1 MYHDYSME
9 KIMEHVRA
17 KDIKKKFILDTD
29 AYNEVDDQFAI
40 TYAMLAKNIDL
51 LALCAAPFTNER
63 STGPADG
70 MEKSYQEMIKVH
82 DLVDPDNKMNIPC
95 YRGST
100 EYMKNIITP
109 VKSEAAENIV
119 RIVKE
124 TDDIV
129 YVAVIGCYTNVAS
142 ALLLDPSIADKMVV
156 IMLGGA
162 KFELGHANDFN
173 LLQDRAAAR
182 VLFECGVPVIVFPA
196 IGGVTDTIY
205 ISNAELDYYLKG
217 KTGKIGD
224 LLYNNFVEEENDPI
238 ITNPSDPNTSLHGLA
253 QLLHNYY
260 ETHGEETEN
269 FRMCNTSMRP
279 IFDIAAVAF
288 LREPGAFGAKIVP
301 ARSIDDKG
309 MWRDLNEDRNMIY
322 IEDLYRNYIVSDMFT
337 VITNANL
344 K

>member
-17 KDIKKKFILDTD
+17 KNIKKKYILDTD

-40 TYAMLAKNIDL
+40 TYAMLAQNIDL
-51 LALCAAPFTNER
+51 LALCAAPFSNQR

-70 MEKSYQEMIKVH
+70 MEKSYHEMVKVR
-82 DLVDPDNKMNIPC
+82 DLVDPENKMNIPC

-119 RIVKE
+119 RLVKE

-129 YVAVIGCYTNVAS
+129 YVAVIGCFTNVAS

-182 VLFECGVPVIVFPA
+182 VIFECGVPVVVFPA
-196 IGGVTDTIY
+196 VGGVTDTLY

-217 KTGKIGD
+217 KAGKIGD
-224 LLYNNFVEEENDPI
+224 LLYNNFVEEELDPVI
-238 ITNPSDPNTSLHGLA
+238 KSCDADKLNGGLA
-253 QLLHNYY
+253 KLLLDYY
-260 ETHGEETEN
+260 KMYGE
-269 FRMCNTSMRP
+269 FSGYSGFCNCSIRP

-288 LREPGAFGAKIVP
+288 IREPGAFGAKIVP
-301 ARSIDDKG
+301 AKSIDDKG
-309 MWRDLNEDRNMIY
+309 LWRDLNEDRNMIY

-337 VITNANL
+337 VITNADL

>member
-1 MYHDYSME
+1 MYHDYNME
-9 KIMEHVRA
+9 KIMEHLQA
-17 KDIKKKFILDTD
+17 KNIKKKYILDTD

-40 TYAMLAKNIDL
+40 TYAMLASNIDL
-51 LALCAAPFTNER
+51 LALCAAPFSNQR

-70 MEKSYQEMIKVH
+70 MEKSYHEMVKVR
-82 DLVDPDNKMNIPC
+82 DLVDPENKMNIPC

-119 RIVKE
+119 RLIKE

-129 YVAVIGCYTNVAS
+129 YVAVIGCFTNVAS

-162 KFELGHANDFN
+162 KFECGHANDFN
-173 LLQDRAAAR
+173 LMQDRAAAR
-182 VLFECGVPVIVFPA
+182 VIFECGVPVVVFPA
-196 IGGVTDTIY
+196 IGGVTDTLY
-205 ISNAELDYYLKG
+205 ISNAELDYYLKD
-217 KTGKIGD
+217 KAGKIGN
-224 LLYNNFVEEENDPI
+224 LLYDNFVEEEFGPVIDSCDAAKV
-238 ITNPSDPNTSLHGLA
+238 TGGLVK
-253 QLLHNYY
+253 LSYDYHK
-260 ETHGEETEN
+260 THSNFPEE
-269 FRMCNTSMRP
+269 FRMCNCSMRP

-288 LREPGAFGAKIVP
+288 IREPGAFGAKIVP
-301 ARSIDDKG
+301 AKSIDDEG
-309 MWRDLNEDRNMIY
+309 LWRDLNEDRNMIY

-337 VITNANL
+337 VITNADL